1 MTVYL
6 VRHAKA
12 GSRKAWSGDD
22 ELRPLSKAGKAQ
34 AHGLAKRL
42 AGDGITRVFS
52 SPYVRCRQTVEPLAE
67 GSASRSSPPT
77 RSREGASL
85 PDSLRLV
92 EKVAGENA
100 VLCTHGDVLGNLL
113 MHFAELGVDLQ
124 TDRVEKGSVWVLR
137 ARRRRGALARRT
149 TRHPAAELATR
160 RAEASPF
167 VHRAV
172 GSRTAAADAAA
183 ATVVP
188 CGSW

>member
-12 GSRKAWSGDD
+12 GSRKSWTGDD

-34 AHGLAKRL
+34 ARALAKRL
-42 AGDGITRVFS
+42 AGEGIIRVFS

-67 GSASRSSPPT
+67 GRGVPVEPSDAL
-77 RSREGASL
+77 REGASL

-124 TDRVEKGSVWVLR
+124 TDRIEKGSVW
-137 ARRRRGALARRT
+137 ALELDDGEVRSAT
-149 TRHPAAELATR
+149 YHP
-160 RAEASPF
+160 PP
-167 VHRAV
+167 
-172 GSRTAAADAAA
+172 G
-183 ATVVP
+183 
-188 CGSW
+188 G